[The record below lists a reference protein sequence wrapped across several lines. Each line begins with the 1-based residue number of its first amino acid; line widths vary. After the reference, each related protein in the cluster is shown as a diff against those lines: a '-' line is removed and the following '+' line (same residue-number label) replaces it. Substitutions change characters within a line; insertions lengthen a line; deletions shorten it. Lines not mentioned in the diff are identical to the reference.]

1 MEDLKEKTQNQIQ
14 LKVDYPD
21 WAIPVLEE
29 AFGDIQYYIN
39 QNKEIVITN
48 HIDKI
53 DSIAHMMIENNL
65 KVSKINTNV
74 KTLEEYYLELIGEGE
89 RNNG

>member
-21 WAIPVLEE
+21 RAIPVLEE

>member
-1 MEDLKEKTQNQIQ
+1 M
-14 LKVDYPD
+14 
-21 WAIPVLEE
+21 
-29 AFGDIQYYIN
+29 
-39 QNKEIVITN
+39 ITN